1 MCVTQVS
8 IVVYYRP
15 LHVGAQHAWT
25 VTFAKYV
32 LNPQVEWCLPDR
44 RIEIPEGH
52 DILLAAKNLVK
63 QTSKNAHLELDFS
76 DAAREQFDSYGV
88 MFNTRSN
95 QKRKGADADAA
106 AEEGTIE
113 LMHCPVYRVACR
125 GRELASERERARER
139 S

>member
-1 MCVTQVS
+1 MCVTQVP

-15 LHVGAQHAWT
+15 LHVGTHHAWT
-25 VTFAKYV
+25 VTIAKYV
-32 LNPQVEWCLPDR
+32 LRSQVEWCLPDR
-44 RIEIPEGH
+44 RLDIPEGY

-63 QTSKNAHLELDFS
+63 QTSKNAHLEIDVS

-106 AEEGTIE
+106 AEEGTTG
-113 LMHCPVYRVACR
+113 LVHCPSVDLHVE
-125 GRELASERERARER
+125 GES
-139 S
+139 